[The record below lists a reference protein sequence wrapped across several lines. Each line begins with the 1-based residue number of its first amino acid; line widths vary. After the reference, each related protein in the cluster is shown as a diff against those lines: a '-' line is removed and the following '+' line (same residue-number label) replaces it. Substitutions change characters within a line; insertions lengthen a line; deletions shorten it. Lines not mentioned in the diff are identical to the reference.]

1 MTEGNQA
8 MGDQTEPDGEL
19 GLLEGLMTTRAMRRL
34 TDEPVSDEDLWT
46 CLRAAVQAPS
56 GGNIQPYQ
64 FLVVRD
70 PALRLA
76 LAGIYRRGWARYEPA
91 IAPTEFPND
100 KVREGWE
107 RNNRATVH
115 LAENLEH
122 VPVIVLLLMPS
133 IDMTVHDDEG
143 PMPVGPTHA
152 SVYPAIQNFMLAA
165 RSLGLGT
172 AMTTLHRIYEGEVR
186 DLLGIPERYE
196 VLALLPLGHPTGKWG
211 VAPRHRGAEKITSW
225 DQFGEKRT
233 P

>member
-1 MTEGNQA
+1 MTFETGGARGN
-8 MGDQTEPDGEL
+8 EI
-19 GLLEGLMTTRAMRRL
+19 GLLDGLMTNRAMRRYSE
-34 TDEPVSDEDLWT
+34 EPVSDDDIWT
-46 CLRAAVQAPS
+46 CLQAAVQAPS

-64 FLVVRD
+64 FVVVQD
-70 PALRLA
+70 PEKKGGLA
-76 LAGIYRRGWARYEPA
+76 EIYRRGWRRYEPA
-91 IAPTEFPND
+91 IAPTEYPND
-100 KVREGWE
+100 EVREGWE
-107 RNNRATVH
+107 RNSRATVH

-122 VPVIVLLLMPS
+122 VPVLVLLLMPS

-172 AMTTLHRIYEGEVR
+172 AMTTLHRIYEDDVR
-186 DLLGIPERYE
+186 ELMGIPERYE

-211 VAPRHRGAEKITSW
+211 VAPRYRAADKITSW
-225 DQFGEKRT
+225 DRFGEKRT

>member
-1 MTEGNQA
+1 MTFETGQARGNQI
-8 MGDQTEPDGEL
+8 
-19 GLLEGLMTTRAMRRL
+19 GLLDGLMTNRAMRRYS
-34 TDEPVSDEDLWT
+34 DEPVADEDIWT
-46 CLRAAVQAPS
+46 CLLAAVQAPS

-64 FLVVRD
+64 FVVVQD
-70 PALRLA
+70 PELRTG

-91 IAPTEFPND
+91 IAPAEFPND
-100 KVREGWE
+100 SARDAWE

-115 LAENLEH
+115 LAQNLEH
-122 VPVIVLLLMPS
+122 VPVIVLLLMPT
-133 IDMTVHDDEG
+133 IDMTVHDEEG

-172 AMTTLHRIYEGEVR
+172 AMTTLHRIYEDDVR
-186 DLLGIPERYE
+186 SLLGIPGRYE

-211 VAPRHRGAEKITSW
+211 VAPRYRGPERITSW
-225 DQFGEKRT
+225 DAFGEKRT